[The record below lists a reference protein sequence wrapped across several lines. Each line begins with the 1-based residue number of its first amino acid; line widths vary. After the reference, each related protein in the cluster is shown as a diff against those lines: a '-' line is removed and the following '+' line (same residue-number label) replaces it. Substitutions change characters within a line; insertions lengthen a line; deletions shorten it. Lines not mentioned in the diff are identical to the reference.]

1 MPRLSGS
8 RFVAG
13 AHFRSESAS
22 ICAPPPFPDRLTHS
36 VRPQAG
42 YRRPDCVRVEFRP
55 FVTIPNAR
63 GIRRLEV
70 YERADQWLAA
80 LGLDWDQPQLIPDD
94 TERELLPLIETLADA
109 GVCPT
114 NGDRVLKTQ
123 HVQHCLSLICSCGMY
138 DFLFEVGLP
147 AKSGVGGAILA
158 AIPNVMGLCTWR
170 TPRDM
175 NTSRSTLST
184 RDCHSHR
191 GPAGKGLL

>member
-1 MPRLSGS
+1 M
-8 RFVAG
+8 
-13 AHFRSESAS
+13 
-22 ICAPPPFPDRLTHS
+22 
-36 VRPQAG
+36 
-42 YRRPDCVRVEFRP
+42 
-55 FVTIPNAR
+55 TIPNAR

-70 YERADQWLAA
+70 HERADQWLAA

-123 HVQHCLSLICSCGMY
+123 HVPHCLSLMCSCGMY
-138 DFLFEVGLP
+138 DFSFEVGLP

-175 NTSRSTLST
+175 NTSRSILST
-184 RDCHSHR
+184 RDRHSHR
-191 GPAGKGLL
+191 GPAGKGRL